1 MRKQYHFRPSAA
13 GLRAWDSDR
22 LVALTKHIQPQLVP
36 VASIRE
42 LDEPCWGEP
51 MTCRHIAEH
60 ARLINEAD
68 LGYPVI
74 LSSDGRIMDGMHR
87 VLKALTQGES
97 HVRAVRFLSDP
108 EPDFLGVDPDA
119 LPYDEEPSEGEKR

>member
-68 LGYPVI
+68 LSLQLAVAKEAQYTREKDD
-74 LSSDGRIMDGMHR
+74 LKQQMTK
-87 VLKALTQGES
+87 VLRQYFKNHNIPQNW
-97 HVRAVRFLSDP
+97 
-108 EPDFLGVDPDA
+108 DFDFDKLVFTP
-119 LPYDEEPSEGEKR
+119 PSKK